1 MPITLRFVARTL
13 LLAGSAIITGTSAS
27 AQSPTLVFESLP
39 HTAVGGATLRL
50 DRAREA
56 LDVSTLNPAGGSG
69 VAVALG
75 DAASWTAG
83 FGAIAYPTV
92 PLNLSW
98 AAVADGQR
106 ISTAAMRQ
114 TSKGFEISASFTGG
128 TRPTYSAQVY
138 NDGQLVGAIGG
149 LPPTARINLAGF
161 TFCDTLSEL
170 CRLTI
175 EFANDASHRCGWL
188 VGTGPHTGTF
198 RLPNG
203 VSLTGNE
210 LRLVE
215 EVRPAGHYPYLTFDG
230 IVMQSNAYQLALFSE
245 TVRR

>member
-1 MPITLRFVARTL
+1 MSTTFRAVARTL

-27 AQSPTLVFESLP
+27 AQSPTVIFEGLP

-50 DRAREA
+50 DHDSAA
-56 LDVSTLNPAGGSG
+56 LDVGTLDPAGGSG

-75 DAASWTAG
+75 GATSWTTTFAALG
-83 FGAIAYPTV
+83 YRTV

-98 AAVADGQR
+98 AAFADGQR

-114 TSKGFEISASFTGG
+114 SGTGFEISATFTGA
-128 TRPTYSAQVY
+128 TSPTYSAQVY
-138 NDGQLVGAIGG
+138 DDGRLIGAIGG
-149 LPPTARINLAGF
+149 LPPTAHINLGGF
-161 TFCDTLSEL
+161 SFCETLSEL
-170 CRLTI
+170 CRI
-175 EFANDASHRCGWL
+175 AQEFHNIASGSCMW
-188 VGTGPHTGTF
+188 VIGTGTQRGTF

-203 VSLTGNE
+203 ISLTGNE

-215 EVRPAGHYPYLTFDG
+215 EVRPAGHYPYLTFDAMV
-230 IVMQSNAYQLALFSE
+230 IQSNAYQLTLFSE

>member
-1 MPITLRFVARTL
+1 MSAR
-13 LLAGSAIITGTSAS
+13 SI
-27 AQSPTLVFESLP
+27 PP
-39 HTAVGGATLRL
+39 
-50 DRAREA
+50 
-56 LDVSTLNPAGGSG
+56 
-69 VAVALG
+69 VAVASRLAG
-75 DAASWTAG
+75 RPGWTAG
-83 FGAIAYPTV
+83 FGAITYPTV

-98 AAVADGQR
+98 AAIADGQR

-149 LPPTARINLAGF
+149 LPPTARINLARLHILRHAVEN
-161 TFCDTLSEL
+161 TT
-170 CRLTI
+170 LTI
-175 EFANDASHRCGWL
+175 EFENDASSRCGWL
-188 VGTGPHTGTF
+188 VGTGTHKGTF
-198 RLPNG
+198 SLPNG

-215 EVRPAGHYPYLTFDG
+215 ESATGGPLPVLTFDG

>member
-1 MPITLRFVARTL
+1 MSTSPRALTRALIVVASTI
-13 LLAGSAIITGTSAS
+13 ATGAAAS
-27 AQSPTLVFESLP
+27 AQSPTVLFEGLP

-50 DRAREA
+50 DRAGEA

-75 DAASWTAG
+75 DATSWTAG

-92 PLNLSW
+92 PLTLSW
-98 AAVADGQR
+98 AAIADGQR
-106 ISTAAMRQ
+106 ISTAAMRR
-114 TSKGFEISASFTGG
+114 TSKGFDISASFTGG

-175 EFANDASHRCGWL
+175 EFENDASSRCGWL
-188 VGTGPHTGTF
+188 VGTGTHKGTF
-198 RLPNG
+198 SLPNG
-203 VSLTGNE
+203 VSLRGNE